1 MVITVASGKGG
12 TGKTLI
18 STSLAISIGNVQFL
32 DCDVEEPNSYIF
44 IKPVIEKE
52 IGIETF
58 VPEIDLSKCNFC
70 KKCQEIC
77 KYNAIAV
84 LKDKVIVFEQLCHHC
99 GACIWVCPN
108 KAISEKKVKLGT
120 IRKGKSNSI
129 EFFEGRLEVGQPVA
143 PPLIKELKKY
153 IVQEKDVI
161 VDSAPGVACPMV
173 NAVYGSDFVILV
185 TEPTPFGLYDL
196 KLAVEVCENLNL
208 KKGVIINR
216 SGKEDNLIENFC
228 EEKKIPVIF
237 KIPFRREIAEGYSKG
252 LSLPEISSEYKTEFK
267 NLFEKIKNLNE

>member
-1 MVITVASGKGG
+1 MVITVGSGKGG

-18 STSLAISIGNVQFL
+18 STSLAMSIGNVQFF

-44 IKPVIEKE
+44 IKPVIEEE

-58 VPEIDLSKCNFC
+58 VPEVDLSKCNFC

-77 KYNAIAV
+77 RYNAIAV
-84 LKDKVIVFEQLCHHC
+84 LKNKVIVFEQLCHHC

-120 IRKGKSNSI
+120 IRKGKSDSI
-129 EFFEGRLEVGQPVA
+129 EFFEGRLEVGQA
-143 PPLIKELKKY
+143 TSPPLIRELKKY
-153 IVQEKDVI
+153 IEKGKDVI
-161 VDSAPGVACPMV
+161 IDSAPGVACPFV

-216 SGKEDNLIENFC
+216 SGKGDNLIEDFC
-228 EEKKIPVIF
+228 REKNIPVIL

-252 LSLPEISSEYKTEFK
+252 LSLPEIDPQYKMEFK
-267 NLFEKIKNLNE
+267 TLFEKIKNL